1 MSNNIP
7 SNTAQAPT
15 TGTTGGADPVSGEF
29 EKIRQLQQQDTI
41 RDMWMKYMEEKQNR
55 QTQTLMT
62 MQDNKAK
69 INSDII
75 QSMKI
80 K

>member
-1 MSNNIP
+1 MAVTPTNN
-7 SNTAQAPT
+7 TTQAPPT
-15 TGTTGGADPVSGEF
+15 TGGGDQVTGEF